1 MQLRGTLSEDTKTLI
16 ANKEHKNFT
25 ETEDTLPGGTEVIGE
40 LQSIKGKRRGE
51 DFVYR
56 VFVTE
61 DGHII
66 FQNKINNLMPVTE
79 VTLSA
84 DAMPSPTLVNLTP
97 SELFT
102 KAKTMGIVIGGLAGF
117 AYAKYKKHDLKK
129 SAMYIGIG
137 AVVGFATAY
146 VIDTQKKTIIT
157 PSK

>member
-1 MQLRGTLSEDTKTLI
+1 MKLTGVLIEDTKTLI
-16 ANKEHKNFT
+16 PNKEHKNFT
-25 ETEDTLPGGTEVIGE
+25 ETEITLPGGTEVIGE
-40 LQSIKGKRRGE
+40 LKEIKGKRRGE
-51 DFVYR
+51 DFLYR
-56 VFVTE
+56 VFSTDE
-61 DGHII
+61 GHII

-79 VTLSA
+79 VKLNA
-84 DAMPSPTLVNLTP
+84 DAQTTPTLVNLKP
-97 SELFT
+97 SETFS
-102 KAKTMGIVIGGLAGF
+102 KVKTMGIVIGGLAGF